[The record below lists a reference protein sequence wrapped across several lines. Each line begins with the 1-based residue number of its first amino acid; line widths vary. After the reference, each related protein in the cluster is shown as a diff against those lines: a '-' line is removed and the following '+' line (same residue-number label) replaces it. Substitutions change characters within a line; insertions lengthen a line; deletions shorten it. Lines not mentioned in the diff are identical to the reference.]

1 MFVLSVCLLH
11 WVMVCFLS
19 FNFVFFSYVCK
30 LMLLYLLS
38 SLFEWLINNTDC
50 FQLVHDHCVFDCLF
64 VCLLVWLFVCLP
76 VCLHSPGS
84 ALTVDPPVQHSE
96 PYDKYS
102 EIRIGNVSVSQ
113 WNTMT
118 RKREAAHTSHVSQVK
133 ESIKFF
139 QMDLKETTPF

>member
-1 MFVLSVCLLH
+1 MYLIVCLFACL
-11 WVMVCFLS
+11 
-19 FNFVFFSYVCK
+19 
-30 LMLLYLLS
+30 
-38 SLFEWLINNTDC
+38 
-50 FQLVHDHCVFDCLF
+50 FDCL
-64 VCLLVWLFVCLP
+64 LVCLP

-113 WNTMT
+113 
-118 RKREAAHTSHVSQVK
+118 VK